1 MVSILSTYEHVSK
14 GFRKVFIR
22 MYGVDRKRL
31 PSLEEELRKK
41 GKILYVVDHRED
53 RREIF

>member
-1 MVSILSTYEHVSK
+1 
-14 GFRKVFIR
+14 

-41 GKILYVVDHRED
+41 GNILYVVDHREN